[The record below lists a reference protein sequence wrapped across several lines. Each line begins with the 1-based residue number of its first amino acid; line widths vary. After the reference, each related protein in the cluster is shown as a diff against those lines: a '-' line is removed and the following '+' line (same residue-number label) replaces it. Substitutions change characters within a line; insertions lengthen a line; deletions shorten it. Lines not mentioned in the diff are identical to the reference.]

1 MRYAKFT
8 LGTAAVG
15 AALILST
22 QTQADFSGLYAPGN
36 WTLTNVNGNGTAA
49 NNGTTLTLTGSNNGS
64 LAAGS
69 TSYTINAA
77 GTGTFSFHW
86 LYTSSDT
93 GNFDTGGYLV
103 NGVYTQLADNDG
115 SGTQGDI
122 SVGVTAG
129 QSIGFRVTTVDNQL
143 GPGTLTITNFNG
155 PVPAPGALAL
165 LGLAGLTSSRRRRS

>member
-1 MRYAKFT
+1 VQKDPAWQD
-8 LGTAAVG
+8 
-15 AALILST
+15 
-22 QTQADFSGLYAPGN
+22 QTGGPIDPQPGNVPGGRRDVLRSADF
-36 WTLTNVNGNGTAA
+36 
-49 NNGTTLTLTGSNNGS
+49 NNGS